1 MDFAVFGP
9 LVAAALAL
17 VGAAVKA
24 FERNVGAAVA
34 YAAVGVLAITAAV
47 EKL

>member
-9 LVAAALAL
+9 LIAACLAL
-17 VGAAVKA
+17 VGAALKA
-24 FERNVGAAVA
+24 FERNLGAAVA